1 MGSKGMWGG
10 GLGIISVAKPA
21 LVLYLDDEL
30 GGADWNGRLMFIIL
44 TDLVTSAR
52 IELMPVSA
60 LWHVVNNDKS
70 KFIV

>member
-1 MGSKGMWGG
+1 MWGG

-30 GGADWNGRLMFIIL
+30 GGADWDGRLMFIIL
-44 TDLVTSAR
+44 TDLVTLAR

-70 KFIV
+70 KFVV

>member
-1 MGSKGMWGG
+1 MWGG
-10 GLGIISVAKPA
+10 GLGIISVVKPA
-21 LVLYLDDEL
+21 LILYLDDEL

-44 TDLVTSAR
+44 TDLVTLAR

-70 KFIV
+70 KFVV

>member
-30 GGADWNGRLMFIIL
+30 GGADWDGRLMFIIL
-44 TDLVTSAR
+44 TDLVTLAR

-70 KFIV
+70 KFVV